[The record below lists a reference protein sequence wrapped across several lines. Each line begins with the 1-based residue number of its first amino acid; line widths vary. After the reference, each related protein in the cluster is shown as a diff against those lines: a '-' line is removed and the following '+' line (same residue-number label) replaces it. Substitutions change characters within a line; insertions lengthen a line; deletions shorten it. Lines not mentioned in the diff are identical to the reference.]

1 MDGEQRKGKGRQI
14 GGVGRGRVS
23 IPDGS
28 GALGLCRSHILKN
41 KRGRHPPQQR
51 HTGRSPP
58 GPPDPS
64 CRHSPSSSLPPP
76 LHGGCSSPGWPGGAA
91 MGSNTKL
98 GTWCGVRINRQMT
111 NHRSPLVTWLHPSLS
126 LKSLL
131 GQMWGLFRGEHGKGA
146 PSNHLSA
153 FPKPMFQQAQPYYSK
168 PSPTSRSS
176 SKPQGSQVL
185 RHH

>member
-64 CRHSPSSSLPPP
+64 CRHSPSSSPPPP

-98 GTWCGVRINRQMT
+98 RTWCGVRINRQMT

-131 GQMWGLFRGEHGKGA
+131 GQKWGLFRGEHGKG
-146 PSNHLSA
+146 HLLTISLH
-153 FPKPMFQQAQPYYSK
+153 
-168 PSPTSRSS
+168 SPNLCS
-176 SKPQGSQVL
+176 SKLSLTTPSLRPRAGPVL
-185 RHH
+185 SHEGAKS

>member
-14 GGVGRGRVS
+14 EGVGRGRVS

-131 GQMWGLFRGEHGKGA
+131 GQMWGLFRGEHGKG
-146 PSNHLSA
+146 HLLTISLH
-153 FPKPMFQQAQPYYSK
+153 
-168 PSPTSRSS
+168 SPNLCS
-176 SKPQGSQVL
+176 SKLSLTTPSLRPRAGPVL
-185 RHH
+185 SHEGAKS